1 MAQPET
7 LFRGTSLEMRIVSHY
22 LHRECGEFLRSSLLP
37 VFSWLARYDY
47 AFEVD
52 GTKELV
58 ATNRDRNA
66 RLLIEAASK
75 LLASVTDSDSS
86 GKSFPRSAAELLR
99 LVRAIVDKK
108 MPAMSDRAVA
118 SLLFLRL
125 VNPALCSPDVFLGVA
140 EPAPHTRRT
149 LILLSKLLQNLANG
163 VMFGEKESYL
173 EFANGWIASSRSQL
187 SSFVF
192 DTVFGIR
199 KVRDFPCCDVFFSR
213 LVSGCS
219 GPSNSVSVSRRSGFW
234 FALDPQLFLRAK
246 ETRHIRQVSR
256 FLLQNWSGCK
266 EAKSHVRFAN
276 EKSNEQ
282 FSSFAA
288 RRHAARLG

>member
-1 MAQPET
+1 M
-7 LFRGTSLEMRIVSHY
+7 
-22 LHRECGEFLRSSLLP
+22 
-37 VFSWLARYDY
+37 
-47 AFEVD
+47 D

-199 KVRDFPCCDVFFSR
+199 KVRDFPCCDVFFQGWFQAAPVHQTVYPSPAEV
-213 LVSGCS
+213 VSGLRWIHNFFCARKKHVTS
-219 GPSNSVSVSRRSGFW
+219 DKFLDSYFKIGADAKKRKATFVSQMRRATNNFHHLQQDDMPQDWVRKTGKKRNSFV
-234 FALDPQLFLRAK
+234 
-246 ETRHIRQVSR
+246 
-256 FLLQNWSGCK
+256 
-266 EAKSHVRFAN
+266 
-276 EKSNEQ
+276 
-282 FSSFAA
+282 
-288 RRHAARLG
+288 